1 METTACTLVGN
12 YLGKGDAQNAIAYFK
27 SACLISFLISA
38 LLTFYMH
45 VKFLSIV
52 GLITDLQLL
61 IDKSMEVKHMVL
73 ICILPDIMTT
83 MLRGTIKSMGL

>member
-27 SACLISFLISA
+27 SVCLISFIISA
-38 LLTFYMH
+38 LLTLYMH